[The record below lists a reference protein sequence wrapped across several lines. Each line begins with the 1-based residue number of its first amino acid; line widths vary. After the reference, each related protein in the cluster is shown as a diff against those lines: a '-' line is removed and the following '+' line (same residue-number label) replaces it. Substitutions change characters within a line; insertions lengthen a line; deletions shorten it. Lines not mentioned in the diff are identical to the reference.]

1 MQTYEVRVEG
11 VVVEIYEVEANSVE
25 EARENWNDGFLV
37 SQEGHS
43 YGVESVELMV
53 DDFDEDEDDYP
64 EDEYEVD
71 PLHVVEYG

>member
-11 VVVEIYEVEANSVE
+11 IAVEIYEVEANSPE
-25 EARENWNDGFLV
+25 EARATWHEGLLV

-43 YGVESVELMV
+43 YGVESVDLMV
-53 DDFDEDEDDYP
+53 DDFADDDEYP
-64 EDEYEVD
+64 EDEYEID